1 MKNKLLEV
9 LAILTAGGIAGFIV
23 SLIPWPSLE
32 WAGFALGMDLGISAL
47 AAGWVISDK
56 S

>member
-1 MKNKLLEV
+1 MNK
-9 LAILTAGGIAGFIV
+9 AASIFSILIAGLLAGFVV

-32 WAGFALGMDLGISAL
+32 WAGFALGMDLGIVAL
-47 AAGWVISDK
+47 AAGWVVADK